1 MTKAYE
7 MKTDLKMIRVNAE
20 AIANGQLRLITEMK
34 YDDATDR
41 RGKRLLS
48 P

>member
-1 MTKAYE
+1 MTKLSP
-7 MKTDLKMIRVNAE
+7 D
-20 AIANGQLRLITEMK
+20 GQLRLITEMK
-34 YDDATDR
+34 YDDDADR